1 MNYYLDECGHTG
13 DLISD
18 KYDFNY
24 SNQRLFALTA
34 IGLTKHNHKLLST
47 FIEELKKKHKIQGVE
62 LKSKNLI
69 PNNIEFVIELFSKLH
84 EIKSPIFIELVDKRF
99 LTATNISN
107 YQIDPGY
114 FNPRNTLDKTKLALD
129 VMFKNKF
136 AEDLTALE
144 DTSFL
149 EKYIDCCLNP
159 TEENLRASFAN
170 TKESIIN
177 NKDKFE
183 YHELLIRCLDETL
196 DDYRI
201 LKEQEGDD
209 AVLRFLPLPD
219 KSKSGKFIWLLPH
232 ISSLSNIVFRINK
245 KYNKKISKIKFHHDT
260 QVQLDTILQGNLS
273 GLLKLNIVA
282 PYVKGVNYS
291 INCIPTLKFEDSKKE
306 IGIQIADIISGF
318 VVRYTFDRL
327 FSSKD
332 IDERYHVAA
341 SLIEGI
347 FPSNK
352 NPVGINYVMPIEL
365 VRDRAIPN
373 VQI

>member
-24 SNQRLFALTA
+24 YNQRLFALTA
-34 IGLTKHNHKLLST
+34 IGLTKYNHILLST
-47 FIEELKKKHKIQGVE
+47 FIGALKKKHKIQGDE

-69 PNNIEFVIELFSKLH
+69 PNNIEFVIELFTKLR
-84 EIKSPIFIELVDKRF
+84 EIKAPIFIELVDKKF
-99 LTATNISN
+99 FTATNISY

-114 FNPRNTLDKTKLALD
+114 FNPRDTWSKAQLASD
-129 VMFKNKF
+129 VIFKNKF

-144 DTSFL
+144 DTSSL
-149 EKYIDCCLNP
+149 ERYIDCCLNP
-159 TEENLRASFAN
+159 TEDNLRISFSN
-170 TKESIIN
+170 TKDSIFN

-183 YHELLIRCLDETL
+183 YHELLIECLDMTL

-201 LKEQEGDD
+201 FKEKEGDN

-219 KSKSGKFIWLLPH
+219 KSKSGKLIWLLPH
-232 ISSLSNIVFRINK
+232 TSSLINIVLRLNK
-245 KYNKKISKIKFHHDT
+245 KYNKKISKIKLHHDT
-260 QVQLDTILQGNLS
+260 QIQLDSILHGNLS
-273 GLLKLNIVA
+273 NLSRFNIVA
-282 PYVKGVNYS
+282 PNVKGVDYS
-291 INCIPTLKFEDSKKE
+291 IHCIPTMTFEDSKKE

-318 VVRYTFDRL
+318 VVRYTSDRL
-327 FSSKD
+327 FNSKY

-365 VRDRAIPN
+365 IRERAIPN
-373 VQI
+373 VRI